1 MAGDSWAPAGA
12 AKVAGLRFGG
22 GVEPGHACY
31 PMRWL
36 LVAALTG
43 CANAN
48 GCYDTCC
55 FAPSC
60 PGPGSDSGAPAGGL
74 VGPAGSGGEAAT
86 RGAAVCPAGYTR
98 KLQSC
103 AIPCCV
109 PDAGTNGTCCQLGR
123 RPGPH
128 SNGTLAVPTDVQ
140 LAWQDF
146 EVGALNSFQMV
157 TFWGG
162 QLSADRPF
170 NLSRPEE
177 FTAQDLDTDQWAE
190 AVVAMGGKYQVLN
203 VKDESGFLLWPTQF
217 KWEGKLYNYTVR
229 ESPLRPKG
237 RDIIKEYVT
246 AAKKKGVETVRLD
259 KPKPHDMASCQQPL
273 RCVGLSGH
281 LLPAVG
287 QLPPQRH
294 ARG

>member
-1 MAGDSWAPAGA
+1 MPAGA
-12 AKVAGLRFGG
+12 AKGAGLRFGG
-22 GVEPGHACY
+22 GVEPGHTCY

-128 SNGTLAVPTDVQ
+128 PNGVLAVPTDVQ

-190 AVVAMGGKYQVLN
+190 AVVAMGAKYQVLN
-203 VKDESGFLLWPTQF
+203 VKDESGFLLWPTQC
-217 KWEGKLYNYTVR
+217 KYSNGTVCACPTHTTYNVTTTKSLASASHCR
-229 ESPLRPKG
+229 ISIGQTRTPSLPRRTRRRTATCCSASPPPTRS
-237 RDIIKEYVT
+237 
-246 AAKKKGVETVRLD
+246 AASV
-259 KPKPHDMASCQQPL
+259 PASTTWA
-273 RCVGLSGH
+273 GAISS
-281 LLPAVG
+281 
-287 QLPPQRH
+287 
-294 ARG
+294 

>member
-1 MAGDSWAPAGA
+1 M
-12 AKVAGLRFGG
+12 
-22 GVEPGHACY
+22 
-31 PMRWL
+31 
-36 LVAALTG
+36 
-43 CANAN
+43 
-48 GCYDTCC
+48 
-55 FAPSC
+55 
-60 PGPGSDSGAPAGGL
+60 
-74 VGPAGSGGEAAT
+74 GPAGSGGEGGT
-86 RGAAVCPAGYTR
+86 RGAAACPVGYTR

-128 SNGTLAVPTDVQ
+128 PNGSATLAVPTDVQ

-170 NLSRPEE
+170 NLSRAAE

-203 VKDESGFLLWPTQF
+203 VKDESGFLLWPT
-217 KWEGKLYNYTVR
+217 KCKYSNGTVCACLLLPTPPPR
-229 ESPLRPKG
+229 SPTPSPLRCPHSLPHLD
-237 RDIIKEYVT
+237 RSDPYTVASSPH
-246 AAKKKGVETVRLD
+246 AAKNGDLLQRFTASNKKRGIRSGIYYLGWGNFFMNITNSGVRAT
-259 KPKPHDMASCQQPL
+259 SSPL
-273 RCVGLSGH
+273 CCARSSLS
-281 LLPAVG
+281 P
-287 QLPPQRH
+287 
-294 ARG
+294 

>member
-1 MAGDSWAPAGA
+1 
-12 AKVAGLRFGG
+12 
-22 GVEPGHACY
+22 
-31 PMRWL
+31 MRWL

-60 PGPGSDSGAPAGGL
+60 PGPGSGSGGPPAGGL
-74 VGPAGSGGEAAT
+74 VGPAGSGGEGGT
-86 RGAAVCPAGYTR
+86 RGAAACPAGYTR

-128 SNGTLAVPTDVQ
+128 PNGTLAVPTDVQ

-177 FTAQDLDTDQWAE
+177 FTAQDLDTDQWSE

-203 VKDESGFLLWPTQF
+203 VKDESGFLLWPTQC
-217 KWEGKLYNYTVR
+217 KYSNGTVCAC
-229 ESPLRPKG
+229 L
-237 RDIIKEYVT
+237 
-246 AAKKKGVETVRLD
+246 
-259 KPKPHDMASCQQPL
+259 
-273 RCVGLSGH
+273 
-281 LLPAVG
+281 LLPPLPA
-287 QLPPQRH
+287 LPPQVLCVVRTH
-294 ARG
+294 CRISIGQTRTPSPPHRTRRRTATCCSASPPPTRSAASVPASTTWAGGISS